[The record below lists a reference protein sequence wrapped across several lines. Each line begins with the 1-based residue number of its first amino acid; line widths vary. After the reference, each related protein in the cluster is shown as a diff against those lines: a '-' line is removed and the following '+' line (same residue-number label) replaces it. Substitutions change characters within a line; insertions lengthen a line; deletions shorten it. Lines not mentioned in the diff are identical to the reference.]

1 MSSYT
6 VSDGPRNYI
15 CLYYWERHQES
26 KKLQMMIII
35 QNNDLRDHLK
45 RFCCKSQDCD
55 LTADDLETIEYLE
68 ITTEEYQF
76 WEESDD
82 SVVTSSFFQIED
94 LEKFPKLIV
103 LCVQD
108 QPLRGK
114 LTLPLSIEEV
124 VITKCLR
131 IYLSIGEES
140 FVIPPSEHTWMWKR
154 GSGVVSANT
163 SL

>member
-1 MSSYT
+1 MSFTISNGT
-6 VSDGPRNYI
+6 CNSVSL
-15 CLYYWERHQES
+15 CYWERYQER
-26 KKLQMMIII
+26 KKSQVMVLI
-35 QNNDLRDHLK
+35 QNEDLKEHLK
-45 RFCCKSQDCD
+45 RICGKSQDCD
-55 LTADDLETIEYLE
+55 LTDCDLETIQYLE

-154 GSGVVSANT
+154 GRGVVSANT